1 MCTLKLGRYFT
12 FIFICFVIIHS
23 IALGSSYDIQP
34 TFGCTISNY
43 VALQY
48 STYFFYPVLF
58 GFLPIIIAS
67 LFSML
72 AYHNVRR
79 VVRRQLPIV
88 RRKLD
93 KQITAM
99 VLMRVIAFVCLT
111 LPSTAYR
118 IYAINFPIPQSI
130 PMAYAVG
137 RLIQTILLSIY
148 NIDYMKI
155 NNNQSDSLT
164 SKQII
169 NNFDTCAPI
178 IQLIDE
184 QYQYTNNN

>member
-1 MCTLKLGRYFT
+1 
-12 FIFICFVIIHS
+12 

-148 NIDYMKI
+148 NIDYMINFYVFIIFSSRFRRQVKLVLIKKCWQQWKYCCSHI
-155 NNNQSDSLT
+155 NNRVKPD
-164 SKQII
+164 
-169 NNFDTCAPI
+169 NNIEPHNSQMESEENI
-178 IQLIDE
+178 
-184 QYQYTNNN
+184 